1 MTRPSPIL
9 VAGLATVALFGCTVG
24 PTYHRPEIATAP
36 AFADA
41 APPATPGAALS
52 RVTSDDA
59 DLSQWWGV
67 FNDAELSALVKRAFA
82 GNLQLAEAVS
92 RVRQAREQET
102 VAGAQGLPSIN
113 GSGLAL
119 RDDRNASASGGLGS
133 LVGGAGATTGA
144 SGAQTGAATAGAA
157 STGAQGPSHIDYL
170 SVGANATWQIDVFG
184 GVRRGVESA
193 RAQTLQRVWQ
203 ARDTQVTIAAQVAQD
218 YLQLRLAQARLQVLT
233 VDLKRQEGV
242 FTIIRDRFQAGFVT
256 DLDVNQQ
263 RTQLAQ
269 TQGQIPQV
277 QAQVIAYAHAI
288 ATLLGEQPEAL
299 EAELAVA
306 KPLPPVPPT
315 LPGGLPSDLLR
326 RRPDIRAAERGLASA
341 NAQIGVAVARL
352 YPSFNLIGSGT
363 FSSNSPSNL
372 FDLKNASSLGLLNLG
387 LPLFDG
393 GSNRAQIRAAKAA
406 REEAFLEYRRVVITA
421 LQESE
426 DALAR
431 YAADQQ
437 RWASA
442 TAAYNAANVSFTIAN
457 QQYASGLTDFTP
469 VYQAQGALVQLQD
482 QLTQA
487 DAQLATDVVS
497 LYRDLGGGWSETL
510 PVRTAAAAS

>member
-1 MTRPSPIL
+1 MMKLRPFL
-9 VAGLATVALFGCTVG
+9 LASLSVGALAGCTVG
-24 PTYHRPEIATAP
+24 PSYVKPQIAIAP
-36 AFADA
+36 AFGDTA
-41 APPATPGAALS
+41 APGTPGAALS
-52 RVTSDDA
+52 RVTTDEA
-59 DLSQWWGV
+59 DLSQWWGL
-67 FNDAELSALVKRAFA
+67 FNDAELSSLVKRALA
-82 GNLQLAEAVS
+82 GNLQLAEAIS

-113 GSGLAL
+113 GSGLGL
-119 RDDRNASASGGLGS
+119 RENRNASASGGLGS
-133 LVGGAGATTGA
+133 LVGGAGAATGA
-144 SGAQTGAATAGAA
+144 SGAQTGAATAGA
-157 STGAQGPSHIDYL
+157 STTGAQGPSHIDYL

-193 RAQTLQRVWQ
+193 RAQTLQAVWR

-218 YLQLRLAQARLQVLT
+218 YLQLRLAQARLHVLNL
-233 VDLKRQEGV
+233 DLKRQEGV
-242 FTIIRDRFQAGFVT
+242 FAIIRDRFNAGFIT

-269 TQGQIPQV
+269 TQAQIPQV
-277 QAQVIAYAHAI
+277 RAQTLAYAHAI
-288 ATLLGEQPEAL
+288 ATLLGEPPQAL

-306 KPLPPVPPT
+306 KPLPPVPPA
-315 LPGGLPSDLLR
+315 LPAGLPSDLLQ

-341 NAQIGVAVARL
+341 NAQIGVATARL

-372 FDLKNASSLGLLNLG
+372 FDLKNASSLGLLSLG
-387 LPLFDG
+387 LPLFDA
-393 GSNRAQIRAAKAA
+393 GSNRAQVRAARQA
-406 REEAFLEYRRVVITA
+406 REEAFFEYRRVVITA
-421 LQESE
+421 LQEAE

-431 YAADQQ
+431 YAADQE
-437 RWASA
+437 RWTAA

-469 VYQAQGALVQLQD
+469 VYQAQGTLVQLQD

-487 DAQLATDVVS
+487 DAQLATDVVT
-497 LYRDLGGGWSETL
+497 LYKALGGGWSEG
-510 PVRTAAAAS
+510 RG